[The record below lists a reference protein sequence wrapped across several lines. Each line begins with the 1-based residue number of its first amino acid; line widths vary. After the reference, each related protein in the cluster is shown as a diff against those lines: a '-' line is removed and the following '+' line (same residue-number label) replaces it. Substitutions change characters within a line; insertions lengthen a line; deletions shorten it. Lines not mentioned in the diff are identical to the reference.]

1 MGWKKNRQQGEL
13 AFEGG
18 FFDIPILGDFVN
30 VLASAG
36 SDMLGVTGEAG
47 SDVVNVLQKPVT
59 GTDLKDVDL
68 DNVVAA
74 LDAAGMDP
82 TYGTAADLASG
93 LISTARGDLGQAG
106 LSLASLI
113 PFADV
118 LTKPAKV
125 AKMYTKHDDKLQAIN
140 KAIDEDEVFKET
152 GKIDNKTFNKII
164 DDSKIPKTLKEDIIK
179 DKKTYDDI
187 VDILGMD
194 PKNLASKTD
203 LTKVPGFLD
212 RYVKQPFNYMTTP
225 STKSMFGYRDKPWIP
240 IRGEGKGF
248 TPLEKLVATNI
259 GLNLVDP
266 NQGYFSDR
274 GFSGQT
280 TGNPIADL
288 GYSLTLKA
296 PWEYGAPAAAGS
308 SYTLA
313 NALGYFFGMTPKDS
327 WKKGFEGYLQ
337 DRYDSEGIRI
347 GESYPFQS
355 EILNA
360 IDPDLRPSDIR
371 KKNKKNNKVE
381 AEEIPLTDVIKNAY
395 IDKVTA
401 INQSNISY
409 EKKKKQHKEFY
420 DNIPKQHQEY
430 IKLVFPRLFG
440 N

>member
-1 MGWKKNRQQGEL
+1 
-13 AFEGG
+13 
-18 FFDIPILGDFVN
+18 
-30 VLASAG
+30 
-36 SDMLGVTGEAG
+36 
-47 SDVVNVLQKPVT
+47 
-59 GTDLKDVDL
+59 
-68 DNVVAA
+68 A

-203 LTKVPGFLD
+203 LTKKGPGFFD

-240 IRGEGKGF
+240 VRGEGKGF

-280 TGNPIADL
+280 SGNALADL
-288 GYSLTLKA
+288 LYSSTFKA
-296 PWEYGAPAAAGS
+296 PFEYGIPLAEGSLYTGVNVLGAG
-308 SYTLA
+308 
-313 NALGYFFGMTPKDS
+313 FGLTPEGS
-327 WKKGFEGYLQ
+327 FQKGFEGYLQ
-337 DRYDSEGIRI
+337 DRYDSTGMKI
-347 GESYPFQS
+347 GKSYPFQE

-381 AEEIPLTDVIKNAY
+381 AEEI
-395 IDKVTA
+395 
-401 INQSNISY
+401 
-409 EKKKKQHKEFY
+409 
-420 DNIPKQHQEY
+420 
-430 IKLVFPRLFG
+430 
-440 N
+440 

>member
-1 MGWKKNRQQGEL
+1 MVWKKRRKQGEL

-18 FFDIPILGDFVN
+18 FFGLPIVN
-30 VLASAG
+30 ELSSVVV
-36 SDMLGVTGEAG
+36 DMLGVGGNLANTI
-47 SDVVNVLQKPVT
+47 QKPVT
-59 GTDLKDVDL
+59 GKDLKDVDL

-203 LTKVPGFLD
+203 LTKKGPGFFD
-212 RYVKQPFNYMTTP
+212 RYV
-225 STKSMFGYRDKPWIP
+225 
-240 IRGEGKGF
+240 
-248 TPLEKLVATNI
+248 
-259 GLNLVDP
+259 
-266 NQGYFSDR
+266 
-274 GFSGQT
+274 
-280 TGNPIADL
+280 
-288 GYSLTLKA
+288 
-296 PWEYGAPAAAGS
+296 
-308 SYTLA
+308 
-313 NALGYFFGMTPKDS
+313 
-327 WKKGFEGYLQ
+327 
-337 DRYDSEGIRI
+337 
-347 GESYPFQS
+347 
-355 EILNA
+355 
-360 IDPDLRPSDIR
+360 
-371 KKNKKNNKVE
+371 
-381 AEEIPLTDVIKNAY
+381 
-395 IDKVTA
+395 
-401 INQSNISY
+401 
-409 EKKKKQHKEFY
+409 
-420 DNIPKQHQEY
+420 
-430 IKLVFPRLFG
+430 
-440 N
+440 

>member
-18 FFDIPILGDFVN
+18 FFGLPFINELSSV
-30 VLASAG
+30 VV
-36 SDMLGVTGEAG
+36 DMLGVTGQAG
-47 SDVVNVLQKPVT
+47 SDVVNTIQKPIT
-59 GTDLKDVDL
+59 GTDLEDVDL

-74 LDAAGMDP
+74 LDAAGMEP

-140 KAIDEDEVFKET
+140 KAIDEDAIFKET

-187 VDILGMD
+187 VNVLGMD
-194 PKNLASKTD
+194 PNNLKNLSSATSS
-203 LTKVPGFLD
+203 PGLLD
-212 RYVKQPFNYMTTP
+212 RYVKKPFNYMTTP

-248 TPLEKLVATNI
+248 TPLERLVATNI
-259 GLNLVDP
+259 GLNLADP

-280 TGNPIADL
+280 SGNALADL
-288 GYSLTLKA
+288 LYSSTFKA
-296 PWEYGAPAAAGS
+296 PLEYAFPLAEGGLYTGANVLGAG
-308 SYTLA
+308 
-313 NALGYFFGMTPKDS
+313 FGLTPEGS
-327 WKKGFEGYLQ
+327 FSKGFEGFRQ
-337 DRYDSEGIRI
+337 DRYDSTGMKI
-347 GESYPFQS
+347 GESYPFQE

-360 IDPDLRPSDIR
+360 IDPDVRPSDIT

-381 AEEIPLTDVIKNAY
+381 AEEIPLTNVVKNAY
-395 IDKVTA
+395 IDKITA
-401 INQSNISY
+401 INQSDISY
-409 EKKKKQHKEFY
+409 TRKQELHKEFF
-420 DNIPKQHQEY
+420 DNMPNKQHQEY
-430 IKLVFPRLFG
+430 IKSVFPRLFG